1 MPGIK
6 RSHHIVLTLLCQALT
21 SKEAAAVTLS
31 RRQNTAVNLG
41 TFADYVILAQAGVST
56 VPTSAITGD
65 LGLWP
70 AADTYYTGF
79 SEILSGSGTESTAMA
94 QVTGVL
100 KAANYATPTPS
111 DLTIAVGDCGTAYDD
126 AAGRTN
132 PTDTDIGSAGSIGGL
147 IITTGLYKFTGSV
160 SIPTDVYISG
170 SATDRWIFQITGT
183 LIQTGS
189 TQVVLSGGALPQ
201 NIVWVVG
208 GAVTIGGSAIFNGVV
223 LGGTS
228 VTLETG
234 STLNGRIC
242 AGTNVAL
249 QSATVTEF

>member
-1 MPGIK
+1 MTSFTAI
-6 RSHHIVLTLLCQALT
+6 LTFCLLALT
-21 SKEAAAVTLS
+21 SKDAAAVTVS

-41 TFADYVILAQAGVST
+41 TFADYVILAQTGVST
-56 VPTSAITGD
+56 VPASAITGD

-79 SEILSGSGTESTAMA
+79 SEILSGSGTESTATA

-100 KAANYATPTPS
+100 KAANYGIPTPS
-111 DLTIAVGDCGTAYDD
+111 QLTVAVSDCGTAYDD

-132 PTDTDIGSAGSIGGL
+132 PTNTNIGTAGSIGGL
-147 IITTGLYKFTGSV
+147 TITTGLYKFTGSV
-160 SIPTDVYISG
+160 TIPTSVTISG
-170 SATDRWIFQITGT
+170 SATDRWIFQIAGT

-189 TQVVLSGGALPQ
+189 TQVILGGLARPE
-201 NIVWVVG
+201 NIVWVVS
-208 GAVTIGGSAIFNGVV
+208 GAVTIGGSAVFNGVV

-242 AGTNVAL
+242 AGTAVAL

>member
-1 MPGIK
+1 MTSFTAI
-6 RSHHIVLTLLCQALT
+6 LTFCLLALT
-21 SKEAAAVTLS
+21 SNDAAAVTVS

-41 TFADYVILAQAGVST
+41 TFADYVILARAGVST

-79 SEILSGSGTESTAMA
+79 SEILSGSGTESTATA

-126 AAGRTN
+126 ASGRTS
-132 PTDTDIGSAGSIGGL
+132 PTDIDIGAAGSIGGL
-147 IITTGLYKFTGSV
+147 TITTGLYKFTTSV
-160 SIPTDVYISG
+160 TIPTSVTISG
-170 SATDRWIFQITGT
+170 SATDRWIFQIAGT
-183 LIQTGS
+183 LIQSGS
-189 TQVVLSGGALPQ
+189 TQVILSGGALPQ
-201 NIVWVVG
+201 NIVWVVS
-208 GAVTIGGSAIFNGVV
+208 GAVTIGGSAVFNGVV

-249 QSATVTEF
+249 QSATVTEY